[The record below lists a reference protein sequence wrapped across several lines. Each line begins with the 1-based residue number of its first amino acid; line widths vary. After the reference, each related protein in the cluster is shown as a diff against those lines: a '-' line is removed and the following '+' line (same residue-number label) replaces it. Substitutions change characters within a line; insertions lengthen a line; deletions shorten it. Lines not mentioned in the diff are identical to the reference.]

1 MKKFFKSFAESS
13 TKTQLFTILMTLF
26 FLFYCACNADAEVKR
41 DGNNFTQVSTKTS
54 KGEDK
59 ATNYTYTD
67 SKGTKYT
74 VYLSA
79 KGKAYIIRKSSK
91 TGKEYKQYMPEIGK
105 QINPEAYK
113 EK

>member
-1 MKKFFKSFAESS
+1 MKTFVNIIKLIISCLIL
-13 TKTQLFTILMTLF
+13 LFI
-26 FLFYCACNADAEVKR
+26 ASADMYSQTVKR
-41 DGNNFTQVSTKTS
+41 EGNNFTQVSKTS

-59 ATNYTYTD
+59 ATSYTYTD

>member
-1 MKKFFKSFAESS
+1 MKTTIINILKLILACLIC
-13 TKTQLFTILMTLF
+13 LFI
-26 FLFYCACNADAEVKR
+26 ASADAFSEVKR
-41 DGNNFTQVSTKTS
+41 EGNNFTQVSAKTS

-67 SKGTKYT
+67 SKGIKYT